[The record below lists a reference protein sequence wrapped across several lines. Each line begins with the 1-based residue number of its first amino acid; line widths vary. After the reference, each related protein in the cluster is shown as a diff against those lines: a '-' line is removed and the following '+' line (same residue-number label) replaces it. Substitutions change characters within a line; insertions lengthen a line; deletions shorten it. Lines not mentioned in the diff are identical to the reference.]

1 MDIDIEKI
9 VKSATSNLDLSQF
22 KGDVVALKYV
32 ENEIGNV
39 EPGGIGVQIVNGKQT
54 NSASSPS
61 DGKTVS
67 PKQSPHFYDTP
78 PLIYKYKGESFNETK
93 RLTILFQYLCKE
105 YEPTKTWIDPA
116 TNPDDFLSLFTGTNS
131 SAVIVWTAPKQ
142 RLFGLFKRMKERKI
156 ITTPKGYGLWQIVQ
170 NHFSDWHGNMFQD
183 FNKEHM
189 PQEPVYSA
197 IEAFVDI
204 LDPACTT
211 NADLDEYAKNIGKT
225 FGKR

>member
-1 MDIDIEKI
+1 M
-9 VKSATSNLDLSQF
+9 
-22 KGDVVALKYV
+22 
-32 ENEIGNV
+32 
-39 EPGGIGVQIVNGKQT
+39 
-54 NSASSPS
+54 
-61 DGKTVS
+61 
-67 PKQSPHFYDTP
+67 
-78 PLIYKYKGESFNETK
+78 
-93 RLTILFQYLCKE
+93 
-105 YEPTKTWIDPA
+105 
-116 TNPDDFLSLFTGTNS
+116 
-131 SAVIVWTAPKQ
+131 WTAQKQ
-142 RLFGLFKRMKERKI
+142 KLFGLFKRMKERKI
-156 ITTPKGYGLWQIVQ
+156 ISTPKGYGLWQIVQ